1 MYFASLSELSSIHLV
16 HDPLQLSEDGLFML
30 SGEWGANEELAEDGL
45 FMSGEWTGNSEN
57 KVGIDEVCAIMRVKL
72 KRGSGS

>member
-1 MYFASLSELSSIHLV
+1 
-16 HDPLQLSEDGLFML
+16 ML

-57 KVGIDEVCAIMRVKL
+57 KVGIDEVCAIYNEGLNLNADRMPLLLYRMKF
-72 KRGSGS
+72 S